1 VLLSEGIRGDG
12 KHDDT
17 IGNRL
22 GVGDGARFHVEVG
35 HVKAAPGSMIVRT
48 VQVQVGGRTSLNA
61 VESGVVVT
69 DLARVEIAAETAF
82 RGMVFEP
89 EIGVLLESRIDAAQ
103 PVFVVAAI
111 EALPGGPGSRR
122 AALGLR

>member
-1 VLLSEGIRGDG
+1 
-12 KHDDT
+12 
-17 IGNRL
+17 
-22 GVGDGARFHVEVG
+22 
-35 HVKAAPGSMIVRT
+35 MIVRT